1 MFSDLGSLQTNF
13 PCHCSPGCSA
23 SFALLFV
30 ARRSENQAQGQLVAE
45 APLITCLLKHVQR
58 LFCTLRTNWHKVPD
72 VTASNPSSLQ
82 ICEAAHDL
90 HSGVSLE
97 VLERSD
103 YEQERFGKMLVCTAI
118 LTGAVQSSSVGV
130 GPGDGWA
137 VHKLKL

>member
-1 MFSDLGSLQTNF
+1 M
-13 PCHCSPGCSA
+13 
-23 SFALLFV
+23 
-30 ARRSENQAQGQLVAE
+30 
-45 APLITCLLKHVQR
+45 
-58 LFCTLRTNWHKVPD
+58 PD